1 MLAPGSDAD
10 IVVYDPKADHVIRAE
25 DMVGAADYNSYEGF
39 VTKGSIRQVWLR
51 GKPVVSSGK
60 VLPGSVGKYLP
71 RGKCQ
76 L

>member
-10 IVVYDPKADHVIRAE
+10 IVVYDPNADHVIRAE
-25 DMVGAADYNSYEGF
+25 DMVGAADYNPYEGV

-51 GKPVVSSGK
+51 GRPAVSFGE
-60 VLPGSVGKYLP
+60 VLAGPEGKYLV

>member
-1 MLAPGSDAD
+1 
-10 IVVYDPKADHVIRAE
+10 
-25 DMVGAADYNSYEGF
+25 MVGAADYNPYEGV

-51 GKPVVSSGK
+51 GKPAVSSGK
-60 VLPGSVGKYLP
+60 VLAGPDGKYLP

>member
-1 MLAPGSDAD
+1 MSRGLGD
-10 IVVYDPKADHVIRAE
+10 VYKRQ
-25 DMVGAADYNSYEGF
+25 ADYNPYEGV

-51 GKPVVSSGK
+51 GKPAVSSGK
-60 VLPGSVGKYLP
+60 VLAGPDGKYLP